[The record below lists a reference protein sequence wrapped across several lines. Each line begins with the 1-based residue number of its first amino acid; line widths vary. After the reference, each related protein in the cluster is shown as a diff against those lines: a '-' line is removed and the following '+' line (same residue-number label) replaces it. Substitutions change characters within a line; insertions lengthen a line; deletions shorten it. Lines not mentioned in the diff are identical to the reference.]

1 VGNVDALVVCAEAVH
16 DVVGRGL
23 LDRRSGAVA
32 VQSAE
37 LKAWAELV
45 CGGDARGFDLADGY
59 FEMLEKSMMLILTP
73 ALAWLTPRRA
83 RSRIAMKSMLKSR

>member
-1 VGNVDALVVCAEAVH
+1 MQARGVDGVVEGGEVVAVGNVDALMVCAEAVH

-37 LKAWAELV
+37 LKAWDERV
-45 CGGDARGFDLADGY
+45 CGGDARGFDLARG
-59 FEMLEKSMMLILTP
+59 
-73 ALAWLTPRRA
+73 
-83 RSRIAMKSMLKSR
+83 